1 MHPYSLLKR
10 QTLRVRV
17 HSRPQGPLVPLSSQ
31 GKHHIIP
38 GNLRVPL
45 PHTPTCA
52 PLSRLI
58 VGSHA
63 AASDQYIASTIR
75 PAAEHVEVELRSTC
89 GALEAAVNGSAR
101 SAPES
106 HRADTRGRA
115 QVDLLRGVAP
125 TGASFDHVAAVLTA
139 LRCDHGHDHDTLSTS
154 SLGLTVEAST
164 KSPDEPTSA
173 SRAVHEPSKTM
184 EARRQHEMTCGLA
197 AGPARAERADE

>member
-1 MHPYSLLKR
+1 MR
-10 QTLRVRV
+10 AIRA
-17 HSRPQGPLVPLSSQ
+17 
-31 GKHHIIP
+31 
-38 GNLRVPL
+38 
-45 PHTPTCA
+45 PHRAAPPPTCA

-58 VGSHA
+58 LGSHA

-197 AGPARAERADE
+197 AGPARAERADEKARYACLSLNL

>member
-1 MHPYSLLKR
+1 M
-10 QTLRVRV
+10 
-17 HSRPQGPLVPLSSQ
+17 
-31 GKHHIIP
+31 
-38 GNLRVPL
+38 
-45 PHTPTCA
+45 
-52 PLSRLI
+52 
-58 VGSHA
+58 
-63 AASDQYIASTIR
+63 
-75 PAAEHVEVELRSTC
+75 ELRSTC

-197 AGPARAERADE
+197 AGPARAERADEKALGRLLIPKSVSCALAVAGSLRFRAAPAHLPTLRPEVEGSAPVLTYAIVPAN

>member
-1 MHPYSLLKR
+1 MR
-10 QTLRVRV
+10 AIRA
-17 HSRPQGPLVPLSSQ
+17 
-31 GKHHIIP
+31 
-38 GNLRVPL
+38 
-45 PHTPTCA
+45 PHRAAPPPTCA

-63 AASDQYIASTIR
+63 VAADQYVASIVR
-75 PAAEHVEVELRSTC
+75 PAAEDVEVELRSTC

-164 KSPDEPTSA
+164 RSSDEPTNA

-197 AGPARAERADE
+197 AGPARAERADEKALGRLLIPKSVSCALAVAGWKRTTVAQNSG

>member
-1 MHPYSLLKR
+1 M
-10 QTLRVRV
+10 
-17 HSRPQGPLVPLSSQ
+17 
-31 GKHHIIP
+31 
-38 GNLRVPL
+38 
-45 PHTPTCA
+45 
-52 PLSRLI
+52 
-58 VGSHA
+58 
-63 AASDQYIASTIR
+63 
-75 PAAEHVEVELRSTC
+75 ELRSTC

-139 LRCDHGHDHDTLSTS
+139 LRYDHGHDHDTLSTS
-154 SLGLTVEAST
+154 SLGLTIEAST

-197 AGPARAERADE
+197 AGPARAARAVEKTLRRFSIPKFVRDALAVTCSLRSHDIDAPLRTS

>member
-1 MHPYSLLKR
+1 M
-10 QTLRVRV
+10 
-17 HSRPQGPLVPLSSQ
+17 
-31 GKHHIIP
+31 
-38 GNLRVPL
+38 
-45 PHTPTCA
+45 
-52 PLSRLI
+52 
-58 VGSHA
+58 
-63 AASDQYIASTIR
+63 
-75 PAAEHVEVELRSTC
+75 ELRSTC

-184 EARRQHEMTCGLA
+184 EARRQHETTCGLA
-197 AGPARAERADE
+197 AGPARAARVDEKTLRRLLIPKSGPLLWLSRVGSARAAASNRWCGTAPARWGFLINQLGRS